1 MLFDRVI
8 AKSHEEITDEAILEL
23 EKEPSLKQDSEGS
36 NHSNSPKK
44 MDIAKQEGRLVE
56 LQKKSASNPSQNE
69 QEEML

>member
-36 NHSNSPKK
+36 NHSSSPQK
-44 MDIAKQEGRLVE
+44 MDMA
-56 LQKKSASNPSQNE
+56 
-69 QEEML
+69 